1 MSHKTILWIIFA
13 VIVVVFLVLD
23 LGLFNRKVKK
33 ISVKFAGFQVLAL
46 TIVAG
51 IFGFLV
57 YQMVDK
63 DQGFEFFSAY
73 LTEYALSIDNIFVFI
88 LILRYFKIPEKLHHK
103 VLYYGI
109 FGAMFFRGIFI
120 SIGAVIIDKAHWI
133 LYIFGAFLIY
143 TGLSMFSDDD
153 EDSFDAE
160 NNWFYKNVLR
170 KLRISDEIDDGRL
183 FRTING
189 KFYFTMLFIV
199 IAMVETSDIIFA
211 VDSIPAVFS
220 ITQDPFV
227 VYTSNIFAILG
238 LRALFFLL
246 EGIIDRFHLL
256 SKGISL
262 ILVFIGVKMLLTML
276 EVLLWRPW
284 HEPHFHIPEALSFGI
299 ILGVLAGS
307 VLLSLVI
314 KPKEKPK
321 EVDEGPEDKSSASPE
336 KEESDANSS

>member
-1 MSHKTILWIIFA
+1 MSPKTILWIIFG

-33 ISVKFAGFQVLAL
+33 ISVKFAGIQVGAL
-46 TIVAG
+46 ILVAMV
-51 IFGFLV
+51 FGFLI
-57 YQMVDK
+57 YRMISK
-63 DQGFEFFSAY
+63 EAGFEFFSAY

-88 LILRYFKIPEKLHHK
+88 LILRFFNIPEKLHHK

-109 FGAMFFRGIFI
+109 FGAMFFRAIFI
-120 SIGAVIIDKAHWI
+120 SIGSVVIEQFHWV
-133 LYIFGAFLIY
+133 LYFFGAFLIY
-143 TGLSMFSDDD
+143 TGLSMISDNE
-153 EDSFDAE
+153 EDQFDANE
-160 NNWFYKNVLR
+160 NWFYKNVLR
-170 KLRISDEIDDGRL
+170 RLRISDEIDDGRL

-246 EGIIDRFHLL
+246 EGIVDKFHLL

-262 ILVFIGVKMLLTML
+262 ILVFIGLKMLLTM
-276 EVLLWRPW
+276 V
-284 HEPHFHIPEALSFGI
+284 EALISGPWYEAHLHIGEGVSFGVI
-299 ILGVLAGS
+299 VGLLAGS
-307 VLLSLVI
+307 ILLSLVI
-314 KPKEKPK
+314 KPKPKAEKPA
-321 EVDEGPEDKSSASPE
+321 EVTESVSPSTEASDETKA
-336 KEESDANSS
+336 

>member
-1 MSHKTILWIIFA
+1 MSPTTILWIIFS

-33 ISVKFAGFQVLAL
+33 VSVKSAGVQVGALILVALA
-46 TIVAG
+46 
-51 IFGFLV
+51 FGVLV
-57 YQMVDK
+57 YKMVSVDA
-63 DQGFEFFSAY
+63 GFEFFSAY

-88 LILRYFKIPEKLHHK
+88 LILRFFNIPEKLHHK

-109 FGAMFFRGIFI
+109 FGAMIFRGIFI
-120 SIGAVIIDKAHWI
+120 SIGSVVIEQFHWI
-133 LYIFGAFLIY
+133 LYFFGAFLIY
-143 TGLSMFSDDD
+143 TGLQMISND
-153 EDSFDAE
+153 EENQFDANE
-160 NNWFYKNVLR
+160 NWFYKNVLR
-170 KLRISDEIDDGRL
+170 RLRISDEIDDGRL
-183 FRTING
+183 FRTIDG

-246 EGIIDRFHLL
+246 EGIVDRFHLL

-262 ILVFIGVKMLLTML
+262 ILVFIGLKMLLTMVEEL
-276 EVLLWRPW
+276 IAGPW
-284 HEPHFHIPEALSFGI
+284 FEPHLHIGEGISFAVIVG
-299 ILGVLAGS
+299 LLAGS
-307 VLLSLVI
+307 ILLSLVI
-314 KPKEKPK
+314 KPKT
-321 EVDEGPEDKSSASPE
+321 SASGFYQ
-336 KEESDANSS
+336 ESEPVEATADGAESKA